1 MQHLAGYKLAGGC
14 IDDLTCNQELFV
26 ALVAEEELRL
36 KARLAGAKVPPA
48 RRHTAS
54 TGKQDHYGELLEQQK
69 RMLEQGKNEE
79 EHIEKCGKP
88 L

>member
-1 MQHLAGYKLAGGC
+1 MQHLAGYRLAGGC

-48 RRHTAS
+48 RRHTSS
-54 TGKQDHYGELLEQQK
+54 TGQRDNYGELLEQQK
-69 RMLEQGKNEE
+69 RMRELQKNDEE
-79 EHIEKCGKP
+79 ISMKCGKP